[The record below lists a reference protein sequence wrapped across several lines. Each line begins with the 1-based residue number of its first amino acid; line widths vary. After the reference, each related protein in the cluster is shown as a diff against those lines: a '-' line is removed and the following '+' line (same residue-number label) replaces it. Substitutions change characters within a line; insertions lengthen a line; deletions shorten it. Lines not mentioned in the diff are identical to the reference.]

1 MTAFKQ
7 VIAFSGLS
15 RLLQSRLG
23 EWGEAAAAATD
34 CATFA
39 FAAAHIVCATA
50 DPKLNIATKRRQ
62 KQHEHLK
69 DAHKKSGAPSFV
81 YTRRLLWVVV
91 SAAAAAAPL
100 ISGRRVRALHLFVSV
115 CFTQATAPWGVTPAT
130 SCSGVTAAIDI
141 HRICDANRTRGFNT
155 PNNQLGGPKAR
166 GPCLYD
172 TPLLAFRL
180 LKV

>member
-39 FAAAHIVCATA
+39 FAAFAAANIVCAAPKA
-50 DPKLNIATKRRQ
+50 DPDRKLSIATKRRQ

-69 DAHKKSGAPSFV
+69 DAHKNQEQPRSS
-81 YTRRLLWVVV
+81 TREGCCGLL
-91 SAAAAAAPL
+91 
-100 ISGRRVRALHLFVSV
+100 
-115 CFTQATAPWGVTPAT
+115 
-130 SCSGVTAAIDI
+130 
-141 HRICDANRTRGFNT
+141 
-155 PNNQLGGPKAR
+155 
-166 GPCLYD
+166 
-172 TPLLAFRL
+172 
-180 LKV
+180 